1 MGNTEVGSANIE
13 MGVNMIE
20 TSKEEIQR
28 ILDLQKSSYLNEGV
42 VSNAV
47 RHERIERAI
56 QVLKKYETQFVGAM
70 SADFGHRSEHQSLF
84 TDIASSIGPLR
95 HAQKHLS
102 KWNRPEK
109 RKVGPFPLNVLGAKA
124 RVEYQPLGVVGVI
137 SPWNFPVNLTFTPLA
152 GILAAGNRCM
162 IKPSEYT
169 PATSEAMKE
178 AISAEFDESEIAVI
192 TGGPQTGADFSG
204 TAFDH
209 LLFTGATSIA
219 KHVMR
224 AASENL
230 VPVTL
235 ELGGKSPVVVGQ
247 SADMDKTADAIM
259 AGKMM
264 NAGQIC
270 LAPDYVFVPRE
281 KVDEFVESSHKAVAK
296 MYPSLLD
303 NDDYTSIVNERHFDR
318 INGYLDE
325 AKAMGA
331 TVVEINPAEEDFR
344 QQPAHKI
351 PPTLV
356 IDPTDDMSVMQDE
369 IFGPVMPVK
378 SYDEVNEAVDYIND
392 KARPLGLY
400 YFGDDASEEDKVLN
414 HTTSGGV
421 TVNDVIMHIS
431 QEDLPFGGVGPS
443 GMGSYHGFDGF
454 KTFSHAKAV
463 FKQTKLP
470 IAEMAGLRPPYGE
483 KLLKAVRQQMK

>member
-1 MGNTEVGSANIE
+1 MF
-13 MGVNMIE
+13 E
-20 TSKEEIQR
+20 TNKEEIQR
-28 ILDLQKSSYLNEGV
+28 ILDVQRKSYLAEGV
-42 VSNAV
+42 VTNEV

-56 QVLKKYETQFVGAM
+56 QVLKRHEQKLVDAM
-70 SADFGHRSEHQSLF
+70 TTDFGHRSEHQSLF

-95 HAQKHLS
+95 HAQKHLA

-109 RKVGPFPLNVLGAKA
+109 RKVGPFPLNILGAKA

-152 GILAAGNRCM
+152 GILSAGNRCM

-178 AISAEFDESEIAVI
+178 AIESEFDESEIAVI
-192 TGGPQTGADFSG
+192 TGGPQTGADFSA

-224 AASENL
+224 AASDNL
-230 VPVTL
+230 VPLTL
-235 ELGGKSPVVVGQ
+235 ELGGKSPVVIGET
-247 SADMDKTADAIM
+247 ADMDKTADAIM

-270 LAPDYVFVPRE
+270 LAPDYVFVPNG
-281 KVDEFVESSHKAVAK
+281 KVDEFVESSQKAVAK

-303 NDDYTSIVNERHFDR
+303 NDDYTSIINDRHFDR

-331 TVVEINPAEEDFR
+331 DITIDKCYLQVVFFSF
-344 QQPAHKI
+344 Q
-351 PPTLV
+351 
-356 IDPTDDMSVMQDE
+356 
-369 IFGPVMPVK
+369 
-378 SYDEVNEAVDYIND
+378 ND
-392 KARPLGLY
+392 QHIKK
-400 YFGDDASEEDKVLN
+400 KV
-414 HTTSGGV
+414 
-421 TVNDVIMHIS
+421 
-431 QEDLPFGGVGPS
+431 
-443 GMGSYHGFDGF
+443 
-454 KTFSHAKAV
+454 A
-463 FKQTKLP
+463 
-470 IAEMAGLRPPYGE
+470 
-483 KLLKAVRQQMK
+483 